1 MALHPL
7 AAALGAAGPW
17 GSVGAG
23 EAGPGRVTRLG
34 AGQAWGAGRQLGC
47 WAEMAV
53 GAERCAKL
61 EGHNSAAVRQ

>member
-1 MALHPL
+1 MALRPP
-7 AAALGAAGPW
+7 AAALGVAGPW

-23 EAGPGRVTRLG
+23 VAGPGQVTQLG
-34 AGQAWGAGRQLGC
+34 AGWAWGAGRQLGC

-61 EGHNSAAVRQ
+61 EGHTTVQQ